1 MPDALAGF
9 AASAALAASDIPFDG
24 PISEVRVARINGEYV
39 VNPTFKQLEQADMD
53 IMVGATEDNIMMV
66 EGEMDEV
73 PESALLE
80 ALKVAHEAI
89 KPMCQLQKELSKEL
103 GTDVKREYDD
113 EINDEELRQQVKDE
127 CYAPAYAIAE
137 PATTTS
143 TSAKKPSPKFAKTS
157 KNAMLPLTPNSRPT
171 KSKKRTR
178 SLTATTTTWNAMPC
192 AVASSTKAS
201 VSTDVKSPP
210 TSAPSGAKCRPCHAS
225 RFVNLYPWRN
235 SGFGYRNTRYETR

>member
-1 MPDALAGF
+1 MV
-9 AASAALAASDIPFDG
+9 I
-24 PISEVRVARINGEYV
+24 
-39 VNPTFKQLEQADMD
+39 PTFKQLEQADMD

-137 PATTTS
+137 AVDHDKHQREEAFTKIREDFKERYAAAHPE
-143 TSAKKPSPKFAKTS
+143 
-157 KNAMLPLTPNSRPT
+157 LTP
-171 KSKKRTR
+171 
-178 SLTATTTTWNAMPC
+178 
-192 AVASSTKAS
+192 
-201 VSTDVKSPP
+201 D
-210 TSAPSGAKCRPCHAS
+210 
-225 RFVNLYPWRN
+225 
-235 SGFGYRNTRYETR
+235 EIE

>member
-1 MPDALAGF
+1 
-9 AASAALAASDIPFDG
+9 
-24 PISEVRVARINGEYV
+24 
-39 VNPTFKQLEQADMD
+39 MD

-127 CYAPAYAIAE
+127 CYAPAYAIADAGDHDKHQRE
-137 PATTTS
+137 EAFTKIREDFKERY
-143 TSAKKPSPKFAKTS
+143 AA
-157 KNAMLPLTPNSRPT
+157 ATPNSHPT

-201 VSTDVKSPP
+201 VSTDVKPP
-210 TSAPSGAKCRPCHAS
+210 TSAPSGAKCRPCPCLTVRQSLPVAKLRLWLPQHS
-225 RFVNLYPWRN
+225 VRN
-235 SGFGYRNTRYETR
+235 SMKRWLTMYSTRATCASSFTITSLPSQPAKLRLSVA